1 MDRSP
6 TRQRSPRRR
15 WTTLTIVVLGLWI
28 AAAPFSRPLP
38 GGAPISRS
46 LPDGTPVSFHSTP
59 EVGCRT
65 PLVGAFV
72 GDAPSA
78 DAYTSPRPAIGDP
91 MSPTIVDCGSRARFR
106 LVLGST
112 LLVVAVGLMVV
123 DRRRGG

>member
-15 WTTLTIVVLGLWI
+15 WTTLTILVLGLWI

-38 GGAPISRS
+38 GGAPF
-46 LPDGTPVSFHSTP
+46 SFESTP

-106 LVLGST
+106 LVLGSS